1 MAGVKLLMNKYRY
14 LLKNIGL
21 LTIGNFA
28 TKILSFFLVPLY
40 TSVLTTN
47 EYGTYDLLNTTV
59 SVLIPILTL
68 NTADFALRFSLEKKY
83 DQNAVVT
90 TGARITLVGSAILL
104 FALVINN
111 IFNLIPMVHRY
122 SFFFFLM
129 FFSQALSGI
138 MMSYARGTDH
148 VASLSVSSV
157 ISSVITI
164 ACNIIFLIP
173 LRMGLPGYF
182 WANIIGPLFQSVYLV
197 IRMKSWRDIR
207 INGQYGK
214 QRREMLRYSMPMIAN
229 SISWWVNNVS
239 DRYMVTWF
247 CGIAANGIYS
257 VSTKIPAIL
266 NVFQG
271 IFDQAWAL
279 SAVKDF
285 DSKDESGFFTVTY
298 NTYNGLMVIVCAFII
313 AFDRIMARFLYADN
327 FYVAWRY
334 VPFLTISIVF
344 GAMAGY
350 IGGFFTAVKES
361 KTFAISTTI
370 GAIANIILNFI
381 LIPFIGALGAAL
393 ATAISYIIIWL
404 IRLLQS
410 KKYIVLRLN
419 LLRDCVSYMLLF
431 VQALVLL
438 ILPETLIM
446 YLIQFGLISII
457 LILYKNNIYKVI
469 HDLIKK

>member
-1 MAGVKLLMNKYRY
+1 
-14 LLKNIGL
+14 
-21 LTIGNFA
+21 
-28 TKILSFFLVPLY
+28 
-40 TSVLTTN
+40 
-47 EYGTYDLLNTTV
+47 
-59 SVLIPILTL
+59 
-68 NTADFALRFSLEKKY
+68 
-83 DQNAVVT
+83 
-90 TGARITLVGSAILL
+90 
-104 FALVINN
+104 
-111 IFNLIPMVHRY
+111 
-122 SFFFFLM
+122 M

-207 INGQYGK
+207 INGKYGK

-393 ATAISYIIIWL
+393 ATAISYIIIWI

>member
-1 MAGVKLLMNKYRY
+1 MNKYKY

-68 NTADFALRFSLEKKY
+68 NTADFALRFSLEEGY

-90 TGARITLVGSAILL
+90 TGTRITLVGSAILII
-104 FALVINN
+104 ALAINN
-111 IFNLIPMVHRY
+111 ILDLVPMVHKY

-129 FFSQALSGI
+129 FFSQASSGI
-138 MMSYARGTDH
+138 IMSYARGTDH

-157 ISSVITI
+157 ISSGITI

-173 LRMGLPGYF
+173 LKMGLPGYF
-182 WANIIGPLFQSVYLV
+182 LANIIGPLFQSIYLI
-197 IRMKSWRDIR
+197 IRMKSWRNIH
-207 INGQYGK
+207 ISGQYGN
-214 QRREMLRYSMPMIAN
+214 QRKEMLKYSMPMIAN
-229 SISWWVNNVS
+229 SISWWINNVS

-247 CGIAANGIYS
+247 CGVAANGIYS
-257 VSTKIPAIL
+257 VSTKIPSIL
-266 NVFQG
+266 NVFQS

-285 DSKDESGFFTVTY
+285 DSKDENGFFTITY
-298 NTYNGLMVIVCAFII
+298 NTYNCLMVIICAFVI
-313 AFDRIMARFLYADN
+313 AFDRVMARFLYAGN
-327 FYVAWRY
+327 FYIAWKY

-361 KTFAISTTI
+361 KVFAISTTL
-370 GAIANIILNFI
+370 GAILNIILNLI
-381 LIPFIGALGAAL
+381 LVPLIGTLGAAL
-393 ATAISYIIIWL
+393 ATAISYIVIWL
-404 IRLLQS
+404 IRLVQS
-410 KKYIVLRLN
+410 QKYIKLQLN
-419 LLRDCVSYMLLF
+419 LLRDCISYILLF
-431 VQALVLL
+431 IQSIILL
-438 ILPETLIM
+438 ILPENLSM
-446 YLIQFGLISII
+446 YLFQFVLILMII
-457 LILYKNNIYKVI
+457 ILYKNNIYRLFNA
-469 HDLIKK
+469 LIKRPK